1 MEKLEEAHKFQLWK
15 SHLLKNGLNISNIEE
30 VYSRRNHNGEVL
42 FSLLMLDAETPE
54 GNKIPPICFLKGEVV
69 TVLVCLIDRDTQEK
83 YLVLVRQRRIAEG
96 GLTYEHPAGM
106 VDSTKTPLQIAV
118 QEVFEETGLSV
129 REDQLTPVL
138 QNRRLFPS
146 TGTSDECMYLFFTEL
161 QLSREEILALSDRK
175 TGVDDENITTL
186 VLPFEEAH
194 QRMNNTN
201 CILLNLA
208 YLKEVQDWEL
218 LKKLSL

>member
-1 MEKLEEAHKFQLWK
+1 MEKLAEAHKFQLWK
-15 SHLLKNGLNISNIEE
+15 SHLLRNGLKIEDIEE
-30 VYSRRNHNGEVL
+30 VYTRRNHNGEVL

-69 TVLVCLIDRDTQEK
+69 TVLVCLIDQETREK

-96 GLTYEHPAGM
+96 AVTYEHPAGM
-106 VDSTKTPLQIAV
+106 VDNTKTPLQIAV
-118 QEVFEETGLSV
+118 QEVYEETGLSV
-129 REDQLTPVL
+129 GEEQLRAVFH
-138 QNRRLFPS
+138 NRRLFPS

-161 QLSREEILALSDRK
+161 ELSRREILELSGRK

-194 QRMNNTN
+194 QKMNNTN

-208 YLKEVQDWEL
+208 YLKEVEDWDL
-218 LKKLSL
+218 LKKISL

>member
-15 SHLLKNGLNISNIEE
+15 SHLLGNGLKIEDIEE
-30 VYSRRNHNGEVL
+30 VYTRRNPEGEVL

-69 TVLVCLIDRDTQEK
+69 TVLVCLVDRDTREK

-96 GLTYEHPAGM
+96 AVTYEHPAGM
-106 VDSTKTPLQIAV
+106 VDNIKTPIEIAV
-118 QEVFEETGLSV
+118 QEVYEETGLSI

-138 QNRRLFPS
+138 HDRRLFPS

-161 QLSREEILALSDRK
+161 ELSQAEILGLSERE
-175 TGVDDENITTL
+175 TGVDDENIITL
-186 VLPFEEAH
+186 VLPFAEAH

-201 CILLNLA
+201 CLLLNLA
-208 YLKEVQDWEL
+208 YLKEVQDWDL
-218 LKKLSL
+218 LKIISL

>member
-1 MEKLEEAHKFQLWK
+1 MEKLEEAHKFKLWK
-15 SHLLKNGLNISNIEE
+15 SHLLRNGMKIRHIEE

-69 TVLVCLIDRDTQEK
+69 TVLVCLIDGDTHEK

-106 VDSTKTPLQIAV
+106 VDNTKTPLQIAV
-118 QEVFEETGLSV
+118 QEVYEETGLSV
-129 REDQLTPVL
+129 KENQLRPVL
-138 QNRRLFPS
+138 NDRRLFPS

-161 QLSREEILALSDRK
+161 QLSYSEIMALSDRK

-194 QRMNNTN
+194 RRMNNTN

-208 YLKEVQDWEL
+208 YLKEVEDWQL

>member
-15 SHLLKNGLNISNIEE
+15 SHLLRNGLNIEDIEE
-30 VYSRRNHNGEVL
+30 VYTRRNPKGEVL
-42 FSLLMLDAETPE
+42 FSLLMLDAESPE
-54 GNKIPPICFLKGEVV
+54 GDKIPPICFLKGEVV
-69 TVLVCLIDRDTQEK
+69 TVLVCLIDQDTREK

-96 GLTYEHPAGM
+96 AITYEHPAGM
-106 VDSTKTPLQIAV
+106 VDNTKTPLQIAV
-118 QEVFEETGLSV
+118 QEVYEETGLSV
-129 REDQLTPVL
+129 REDQLRPVL
-138 QNRRLFPS
+138 HDRRLFPS

-161 QLSREEILALSDRK
+161 PLSRAEILELSDRK

-208 YLKEVQDWEL
+208 YLKEVQDWDL
-218 LKKLSL
+218 LKEISL

>member
-1 MEKLEEAHKFQLWK
+1 MEKLENAHKFRLWK
-15 SHLLKNGLNISNIEE
+15 SHLAGNGLRIENVEE
-30 VYSRRNHNGEVL
+30 VYTRRNHDGEVL

-69 TVLVCLIDRDTQEK
+69 TVLVCLIDRATRTK
-83 YLVLVRQRRIAEG
+83 HLLLVRQRRIAEG
-96 GLTYEHPAGM
+96 ALTYEHPAGM
-106 VDSTKTPLQIAV
+106 VDNTQTPL
-118 QEVFEETGLSV
+118 EVAAREIFEETGLRV
-129 REDQLTPVL
+129 DEKQLRPVL
-138 QNRRLFPS
+138 HDRRLFPS

-161 QLSREEILALSDRK
+161 ELSKEEIRAVSDRS
-175 TGVDDENITTL
+175 TGVDDEHITTL

-194 QRMNNTN
+194 RLMNNTN

-208 YLKEVQDWEL
+208 YLRETEDWEL